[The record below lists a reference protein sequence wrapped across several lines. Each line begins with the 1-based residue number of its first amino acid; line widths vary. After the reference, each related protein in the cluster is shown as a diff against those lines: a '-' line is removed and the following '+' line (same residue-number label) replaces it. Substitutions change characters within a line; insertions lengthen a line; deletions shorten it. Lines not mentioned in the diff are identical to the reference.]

1 VKNDPLLQALGA
13 LAREQDPTRDPR
25 WDELAAGEVADAQR
39 KELRE
44 DAAQAEGE
52 AFADEALE
60 AFRPMGGEAKDR
72 FVDAILAEAGAA
84 RVEQAKVIPLRRAW
98 WAAGSLGA
106 LAAAAAVLMLVRPP
120 GPAGSAGL
128 PSYDLVVSGGESG
141 VRALTV
147 QEIPKLA
154 PGSRLEVVL
163 RPATRTEG
171 PIVVRGAMRKGED
184 VRPWTPAVETDP
196 DGAARI
202 TGTREALFADT
213 PTGRWTLVIAV
224 GRPDVL
230 PSSAP
235 ELFRLEAGEDPAGA
249 RLRRIDVELIDP

>member
-1 VKNDPLLQALGA
+1 MKNDPLLQALGA

-25 WDELAAGEVADAQR
+25 WDELAAGELSDSHR
-39 KELRE
+39 DELRE
-44 DAAQAEGE
+44 NAAQTEGE

-60 AFRPMGGEAKDR
+60 AFRPIGGEAKDR
-72 FVDAILAEAGAA
+72 FLDAILAEAGAS

-106 LAAAAAVLMLVRPP
+106 LAAAAALLMMVRPP
-120 GPAGSAGL
+120 GPAGL

-147 QEIPKLA
+147 QEVPKLA
-154 PGSRLEVVL
+154 PGSRLELVL

-171 PIVVRGAMRKGED
+171 PIVLRGAMRKGDD
-184 VRPWTPAVETDP
+184 VRAWTPPVETDP

-202 TGTREALFADT
+202 AGTREALFADT
-213 PTGRWTLVIAV
+213 PAGRWTLVIGV

-230 PSSAP
+230 PSSAS
-235 ELFRLEAGEDPAGA
+235 ELFRLEKGEDPAGA
-249 RLRRIDVELIDP
+249 RLQRVDVELIGP